1 MKKALNFTQ
10 HIVVSVLEATVLTL
24 IILAIMMALSS
35 CAGQK
40 QYTKDKHDWMT
51 KKKHDTAKHNKKC
64 KSYTCYEW

>member
-1 MKKALNFTQ
+1 MKKALNVTQ
-10 HIVVSVLEATVLTL
+10 SIIEAIIGSAVLGLILLALT
-24 IILAIMMALSS
+24 MMFSS

-51 KKKHDTAKHNKKC
+51 KKKYDTAKRKSN